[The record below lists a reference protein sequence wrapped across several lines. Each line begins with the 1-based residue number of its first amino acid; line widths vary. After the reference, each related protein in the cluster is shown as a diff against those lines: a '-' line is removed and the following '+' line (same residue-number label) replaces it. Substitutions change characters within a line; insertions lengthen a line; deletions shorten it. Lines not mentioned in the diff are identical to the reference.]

1 MLAKQ
6 IVKRLNANIMRITA
20 TQTRMFSAEDSKGG
34 EWGIKYNDECLK
46 FEKEWKE
53 IADKIEGQQAI
64 YLESELSE
72 MQRKKCD
79 MLCDK
84 LLDMNVFEMRYFALS
99 MKNRVLKTSGINPL
113 KLNMDWPSVK

>member
-1 MLAKQ
+1 M
-6 IVKRLNANIMRITA
+6 
-20 TQTRMFSAEDSKGG
+20 RMFAADDSKGG

-72 MQRKKCD
+72 M
-79 MLCDK
+79 
-84 LLDMNVFEMRYFALS
+84 
-99 MKNRVLKTSGINPL
+99 
-113 KLNMDWPSVK
+113 